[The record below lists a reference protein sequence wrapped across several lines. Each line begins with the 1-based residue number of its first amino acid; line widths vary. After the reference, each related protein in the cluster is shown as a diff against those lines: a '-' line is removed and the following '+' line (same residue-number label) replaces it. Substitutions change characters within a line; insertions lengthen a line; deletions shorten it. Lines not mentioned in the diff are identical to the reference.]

1 MNRRRFLKYGLFG
14 GVLLAAGGI
23 GLAAWPTRKTFQ
35 PKRALKVFSAREFA
49 VIAAIA
55 DRTVGAP
62 NKDPAEIAHAVDTA
76 VSCGPI
82 DSQKELKQLVILFEN
97 ALTGLLL
104 DGHFGSFTGLPPEHQ
119 DRVLEHWRDSSVAVR
134 RTGYTALRKLTQ
146 AGHYANPAYWSQV
159 GYNGPPQISQPT

>member
-23 GLAAWPTRKTFQ
+23 GLAAWPTRRTFQ
-35 PKRALKVFSAREFA
+35 PKRALKVFSAREFS

-55 DRTVGAP
+55 DRTVGDP
-62 NKDPAEIAHAVDTA
+62 KRDPAEIAHAVDLA
-76 VSCGPI
+76 VSMNPP
-82 DSQKELKQLVILFEN
+82 DAQTEMKQLVILFEN

-104 DGHFGSFTGLPPEHQ
+104 DGHFGSFTGLEPEHQ
-119 DRVLEHWRDSSVAVR
+119 DRVLEHWRDSSVAIR

-146 AGHYANPAYWSQV
+146 AGHYSNPACWSQV
-159 GYNGPPQISQPT
+159 GYNGPPQINL

>member
-1 MNRRRFLKYGLFG
+1 LLAGG
-14 GVLLAAGGI
+14 GVF
-23 GLAAWPTRKTFQ
+23 LAAWPTRRTFQ
-35 PKRALKVFSAREFA
+35 PKRELKVFSAREFA

-62 NKDPAEIAHAVDTA
+62 NKDPVEIAHAVDIG
-76 VSCGPI
+76 VSCNPP
-82 DSQKELKQLVILFEN
+82 DMQKELKQLVILFEN

-104 DGHFGSFTGLPPEHQ
+104 DGHLGAFTGLPPEHQ

-134 RTGYTALRKLTQ
+134 RTGYAALRKLTQ
-146 AGHYANPAYWSQV
+146 AGHYSNPASWSQV